1 MLRLASPPK
10 SSLEGNGLL
19 VGRDERSGSFVR
31 YAGNAHLVTLAM
43 TGAGKFTNSL
53 GPNLATYA
61 GSVFCI
67 DPKGQCAAVTR
78 RARASAP
85 LDQKVYVLN
94 PFGLFEDLLGAT
106 DTYNPLDWL
115 VEDKRLLIDHA
126 MMLAEALVIEEGNKE
141 DNHWN
146 EQAKNVL
153 LALIV
158 HVCTAEKFE
167 GRRNL
172 VTVLDLLQ
180 FDKEGVGKL
189 ISDLQ
194 MSKEESDVVAG
205 VGRRLEATPQNER
218 GSILS
223 TASRHMS
230 FLLSPNVREVMRKSS
245 FDVTELKSK
254 RMSVY
259 LVIPSR
265 FIGSHNR
272 WLRLMVTVAMLSG
285 TNEHEKKPDVPVA
298 WLLDELGQLGR
309 LRAVAEGYSLF
320 RGYGYRIW
328 GMFQDLPQMH
338 ELYGERA
345 KSMLSAS
352 VVQGFNVNC
361 AETAEW
367 FSVRGGKEESGG
379 FSAEGPQ
386 LQLRIRADEVME
398 LPRDTVLVKMPDERL
413 FTCKK
418 LVSWRDGDIKGLLDP
433 DPYER

>member
-19 VGRDERSGSFVR
+19 VGRDERSGSFIR
-31 YAGNAHLVTLAM
+31 HSGNAHLVTLAM

-53 GPNLATYA
+53 GPNLATYP

-78 RARASAP
+78 RARASSP
-85 LDQKVYVLN
+85 LKQEVHVLN
-94 PFGLFEDLLGAT
+94 PFGLFEDLLGPS

-115 VEDKRLLIDHA
+115 VEDRRLLIDHA
-126 MMLAEALVIEEGNKE
+126 MMLAEALVVESGKK
-141 DNHWN
+141 DDDHWN
-146 EQAKNVL
+146 EQAKTVL

-158 HVCTAEKFE
+158 HVCTAAKFE
-167 GRRNL
+167 GRRSL
-172 VTVLDLLQ
+172 VTVLELLQ
-180 FDKEGVGKL
+180 FDKDGVAGL
-189 ISDLQ
+189 LVDLQ
-194 MSKEESDVVAG
+194 ANKEEDGVVAG

-223 TASRHMS
+223 TANRHLS
-230 FLLSPNVREVMRKSS
+230 FLLSPSVRDVMRTSS
-245 FDVTELKSK
+245 FDVTRLKSE

-259 LVIPSR
+259 LVIPSK
-265 FIGSHNR
+265 FLGSHSR
-272 WLRLMVTVAMLSG
+272 WLRLMVTVAMLNA
-285 TNEHEKKPDVPVA
+285 TKEHDRKPEHPVV
-298 WLLDELGQLGR
+298 WMLDELGQLGH

-338 ELYGERA
+338 DLYGERA

-352 VVQGFNVNC
+352 LVQGFNVNC
-361 AETAEW
+361 PETAEW

-418 LVSWRDGDIKGLLDP
+418 LVSWRDGDIKRLLDP